1 MANSGQSLHTLI
13 LRLAPMIYGP
23 TMIFALG
30 EGAIIPLIPT
40 LAVRLGADLATA
52 ALVGS
57 ALVVGMLAGS
67 LPASW
72 LVAKTGERI
81 TMTVAGIS
89 ALVSAFGLLL
99 APNVAVLG
107 GSIFVLG
114 VCTAAFG
121 LARQSFMTTHVPF
134 GFRARAL
141 SLLGGTFRFGS
152 FVGPLVAAGLL
163 SVTGSE
169 LSAIWLLIGCLV
181 VTVLLVWFGPDPESK
196 FAAVDRRSRLTD
208 TGSIIV
214 PPAREGIFRTMVTHR
229 AVLSRLGSAAAA
241 LAAVRS
247 ARDVVLPIWGVAI
260 GLEAHTILMIVGIAG
275 ALDFALF
282 YVSGQ
287 VMDRFGRLWAVVPAL
302 SFMSLGFIGLSLTQ
316 GLASVE
322 TWFAVLTIV
331 IGLGNGLSSGF
342 LLTMGADLA
351 PRDDPAAFL
360 GSWRTLTTGGSAAAP
375 LLFSA
380 IAVVAPLPIAM
391 ACMGALGIAG
401 IAGFL
406 RWVPRYVKR

>member
-1 MANSGQSLHTLI
+1 
-13 LRLAPMIYGP
+13 MIYGP
-23 TMIFALG
+23 TIIFALG
-30 EGAIIPLIPT
+30 VGAIVPLIPSLT
-40 LAVRLGADLATA
+40 VNLGADLATA

-72 LVAKTGERI
+72 LTAKTGERI
-81 TMTVAGIS
+81 TMTIAGIA
-89 ALVSAFGLLL
+89 ALVGAFGMLL

-121 LARQSFMTTHVPF
+121 LARQSFMTTRVPF
-134 GFRARAL
+134 SFRARAL
-141 SLLGGTFRFGS
+141 SLLGGSFRFGT
-152 FVGPLVAAGLL
+152 FVGPFIAAGLL
-163 SVTGSE
+163 SLTGSE

-181 VTVLLVWFGPDPESK
+181 VTVLLVWFGPDPEAE
-196 FAAVDRRSRLTD
+196 FADCGSRFTS

-229 AVLSRLGSAAAA
+229 AVLMRVGAAAAA

-275 ALDFALF
+275 AVDFALF

-302 SFMSLGFIGLSLTQ
+302 SLMSLGFIGLSLTQ
-316 GLASVE
+316 GLDSAE
-322 TWFAVLTIV
+322 TWFAALTV
-331 IGLGNGLSSGF
+331 MIGFGNGLSSGF

-380 IAVVAPLPIAM
+380 LALVAPLPIAL
-391 ACMGALGIAG
+391 ACMGVLGLAG

-406 RWVPRYVKR
+406 RWIPRYSKH